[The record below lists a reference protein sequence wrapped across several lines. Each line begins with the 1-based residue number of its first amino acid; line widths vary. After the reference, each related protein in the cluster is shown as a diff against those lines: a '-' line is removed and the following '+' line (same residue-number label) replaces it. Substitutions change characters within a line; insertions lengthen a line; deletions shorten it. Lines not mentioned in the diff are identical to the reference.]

1 MVITDF
7 GEVEVPCMRVMAAEQ
22 VVAVG
27 HAGHVYLL
35 QLDSGKTLWT
45 YALSAEEGATGCEG
59 QPVTVGILGE
69 VVLAGSMGHVFAI
82 GLENGELLWHKD
94 QRSRGAGETNFAF
107 GAPGADYV
115 SSLES

>member
-1 MVITDF
+1 MVMTDF
-7 GEVEVPCMRVMAAEQ
+7 GEVEVPRMRVMAAEQ

-35 QLDSGKTLWT
+35 QLESGKTLWT
-45 YALSAEEGATGCEG
+45 YALCAEEGATGCQG

-82 GLENGELLWHKD
+82 RLENGELLWHRD
-94 QRSRGAGETNFAF
+94 HRSRGAGETNFAF
-107 GAPGADYV
+107 GAPGTDYV
-115 SSLES
+115 SILES

>member
-1 MVITDF
+1 MVMTNF
-7 GEVEVPCMRVMAAEQ
+7 GEVEVPRMRVMAAEE

-35 QLDSGKTLWT
+35 QLQSGKTLWT
-45 YALSAEEGATGCEG
+45 FALSAEEGAAGCEG
-59 QPVTVGILGE
+59 QPVAVGILGE

-82 GLENGELLWHKD
+82 SLGNGELLWHKD
-94 QRSRGAGETNFAF
+94 QRSRGAGETNLAF

>member
-1 MVITDF
+1 MVMTNF
-7 GEVEVPCMRVMAAEQ
+7 GQVQVPRMRGMAAEQ

-35 QLDSGKTLWT
+35 QLESGKMLWT
-45 YALSAEEGATGCEG
+45 YALSAEEGAAACEG
-59 QPVTVGILGE
+59 QPVRVGIAGE

-82 GLENGELLWHKD
+82 GLQDGELLWHTE